1 MVKTYLIT
9 CCNSKIL
16 TILRNRYIF
25 TINKFNS
32 IASLNSF
39 FGIVICN
46 DIPISIIDCFCN
58 RSCCHWSIPVS
69 WCINLS
75 IVTSRNRGC
84 IHIHFEGF
92 YSIHISATCGRI
104 LAMFNIN
111 QTFNHIFAIRVN
123 II

>member
-9 CCNSKIL
+9 CCNSKFL

-32 IASLNSF
+32 IARLNSF

-69 WCINLS
+69 RCINLS

-84 IHIHFEGF
+84 IYIYFEGF
-92 YSIHISATCGRI
+92 YSIHISAACSRI
-104 LAMFNIN
+104 LAIFNIN
-111 QTFNHIFAIRVN
+111 KAFNHIFAIRIN